1 LHPQVEELPWLS
13 KQPVEGLTV
22 FTDASRKTSKAGLT
36 WQDKGKWLSEILEGP
51 GDSLQVLELRAVIR
65 VFEKGPNDPIN
76 IVSDSLYVVGV
87 VECLERA
94 ILKEIQK
101 QQLWQL
107 FF

>member
-1 LHPQVEELPWLS
+1 LHQKVEELPWLS

-22 FTDASRKTSKAGLT
+22 FTDASRKTLKAGLT

-65 VFEKGPNDPIN
+65 VFEKWQDDPIN

-87 VECLERA
+87 VEHMERSL
-94 ILKEIQK
+94 LKEIQNRR
-101 QQLWQL
+101 LWQL
-107 FF
+107 FV